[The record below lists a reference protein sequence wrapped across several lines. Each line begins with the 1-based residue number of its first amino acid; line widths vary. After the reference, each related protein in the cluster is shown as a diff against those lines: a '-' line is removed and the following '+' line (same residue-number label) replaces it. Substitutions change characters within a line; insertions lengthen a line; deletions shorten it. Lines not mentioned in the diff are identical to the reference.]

1 MRTAISPR
9 LATRRVLNDRSALIG
24 VGTVLDPDG
33 NAAGL
38 VTYRHGPEPM
48 PMAEISDH
56 YKTLD
61 VSETASAAEIKRA
74 YRVLAR
80 AFHPDR
86 NGGDAESLSRFRSIQ
101 EAYEVLSDQKA
112 RTAYDHLRH
121 HAYALFNE
129 AEALTRQDAYA
140 RFFGAKA
147 SQMSRD
153 AEAEVRL
160 SFEDALVGGKTDV
173 KLPDG
178 TAVTVPVPKGV
189 RSGVKV
195 RFKGRGI
202 ATEDGQGDLY
212 VMFRVAPS
220 ARFRREGNDLHIVEP
235 ISVVDA
241 LLGTTRGITNAY
253 GRNIKIQIPPGTQP
267 GERLRLRGQGVQ
279 TASKKGD
286 LYVEVQVNV
295 PRSLTD
301 EQRAELTECIHRIGL
316 I

>member
-1 MRTAISPR
+1 
-9 LATRRVLNDRSALIG
+9 
-24 VGTVLDPDG
+24 
-33 NAAGL
+33 
-38 VTYRHGPEPM
+38 
-48 PMAEISDH
+48 MAEISDH

-74 YRVLAR
+74 YRILAR

-86 NGGDAESLSRFRSIQ
+86 NGGDAESLRRFRSIQ

-112 RTAYDHLRH
+112 RSAYDHLRH
-121 HAYALFNE
+121 HSFALVNDPD
-129 AEALTRQDAYA
+129 ALSRQDAYS
-140 RFFGAKA
+140 RFFRSRAP
-147 SQMSRD
+147 QLSRD

-160 SFEDALVGGKTDV
+160 TFEAALAGGKAEV
-173 KLPDG
+173 KIPDG
-178 TAVTVPVPKGV
+178 STIIIPVPRGV

-195 RFKGRGI
+195 RFKGKGI
-202 ATEDGQGDLY
+202 MVDDGQGDLY

-241 LLGTTRGITNAY
+241 LLGTTRAITNAY

-279 TASKKGD
+279 TAGKKGD
-286 LYVEVQVNV
+286 LYVELQVNV
-295 PRSLTD
+295 PRALTD
-301 EQRAELTECIHRIGL
+301 EQRAELTECVHRIGL
-316 I
+316 V